1 MKLYIWGSKPV
12 VLIVGAAMA
21 RPGSWPNQLTLCM
34 LHLLFWDLVNIH
46 RFNGKKNLDT
56 PKEAAMKIILP
67 LKLLVCQII
76 AKNRAS
82 EIYMSFLDDVINRE

>member
-1 MKLYIWGSKPV
+1 M
-12 VLIVGAAMA
+12 
-21 RPGSWPNQLTLCM
+21 
-34 LHLLFWDLVNIH
+34 NIH

-56 PKEAAMKIILP
+56 PKEAAMKTILP
-67 LKLLVCQII
+67 LKLLVCPII